1 MLTTDLMPLEPNA
14 GPPAEKAT
22 IAQLV
27 TLLDTLYAPI
37 TGGAYVLKAGDTMTG
52 RLIITQATANTS
64 VLTSTGYSLT
74 GANAQNMLDFA
85 GTWNTSGNPT
95 ALKIAITNT
104 ASGATSKFLEFFA
117 GAGGATSV
125 FAVDKSG
132 FINIG
137 GISSAF
143 PRLSSFTNFA
153 AEAGLALLRGDG
165 TASAQSFHSGIISL
179 GGAVNDASV
188 VNMLLNAVGGRLVI
202 GASMS
207 FCWSSNTSASAGTL
221 NTTADVNLFR
231 DAASVMALRT
241 TTTAQTFR
249 LYRTFTDLSNYERMA
264 LQTAAGQMIIAAE
277 TAGTGTDDLD
287 LVLTPAGVGRV
298 TLPGGA
304 QLLKTTAAMT
314 SGAAAGLGTLSNAPT
329 AGNPAVWCPIMFNGV
344 QHWFPCWT

>member
-1 MLTTDLMPLEPNA
+1 MVTTDLMPLEPNA

-37 TGGAYVLKAGDTMTG
+37 TGGAYVLKSGDTMSG

-64 VLTSTGYSLT
+64 ILTSTGYSLT

-104 ASGATSKFLEFFA
+104 ASGATSKFLELVA
-117 GAGGATSV
+117 GAGGVTSILNIDLTGRLTWIGNSYMYPR
-125 FAVDKSG
+125 AAG
-132 FINIG
+132 FFTFG
-137 GISSAF
+137 K
-143 PRLSSFTNFA
+143 LSDGDLVEMND
-153 AEAGLALLRGDG
+153 EGL
-165 TASAQSFHSGIISL
+165 IISGAGDNGL
-179 GGAVNDASV
+179 GFGSSV
-188 VNMLLNAVGGRLVI
+188 PAGGDLYLR
-202 GASMS
+202 
-207 FCWSSNTSASAGTL
+207 
-221 NTTADVNLFR
+221 R
-231 DAASVMALRT
+231 DAANVLAQRRT
-241 TTTAQTFR
+241 TNAQTFR
-249 LYRTFTDLSNYERMA
+249 WYRTFTDASNYERGA

>member
-1 MLTTDLMPLEPNA
+1 MADKLISQLGARAAVLTTDLMPLEPNA

-37 TGGAYVLKAGDTMTG
+37 TGGAYVLKSGDTMSG

-64 VLTSTGYSLT
+64 ILTSTGYSLT

-85 GTWNTSGNPT
+85 GTWNTSGNPVGIR
-95 ALKIAITNT
+95 LAITNT
-104 ASGATSKFLEFFA
+104 ASGATANFMQFLG
-117 GAGGATSV
+117 GAAGATSL
-125 FAVDKSG
+125 FSVDKTG
-132 FINIG
+132 QV
-137 GISSAF
+137 SAF
-143 PRLSSFTNFA
+143 
-153 AEAGLALLRGDG
+153 RGDDVIPAFTFVGALTHGLSCPPNVAGFTGCTLLAASTPHFGVNGQGAFVKSTTSFGWQSG
-165 TASAQSFHSGIISL
+165 TAITDGL
-179 GGAVNDASV
+179 DV
-188 VNMLLNAVGGRLVI
+188 RL
-202 GASMS
+202 M
-207 FCWSSNTSASAGTL
+207 
-221 NTTADVNLFR
+221 R
-231 DAASVMALRT
+231 DAAGVLALRNGT
-241 TTTAQTFR
+241 SDQTYR
-249 LYRTFTDLSNYERMA
+249 LYRTFTDLSNYERLA
-264 LQTAAGQMIIAAE
+264 LRTAAGQMIIAAE

>member
-1 MLTTDLMPLEPNA
+1 MADKLISQLGARAAVLTTDLMPLEPNA

-64 VLTSTGYSLT
+64 ILTSTGYSLT
-74 GANAQNMLDFA
+74 GANAQNMLDLA
-85 GTWNTSGNPT
+85 GTWNTSGNPS
-95 ALKIAITNT
+95 LFKLAITDT
-104 ASGATSKFLEFFA
+104 ASGATSKFLE
-117 GAGGATSV
+117 
-125 FAVDKSG
+125 
-132 FINIG
+132 
-137 GISSAF
+137 
-143 PRLSSFTNFA
+143 L
-153 AEAGLALLRGDG
+153 
-165 TASAQSFHSGIISL
+165 L
-179 GGAVNDASV
+179 GGAAGATAMANITKFGQIQAGDGAAALTAGTPGFSFV
-188 VNMLLNAVGGRLVI
+188 
-202 GASMS
+202 GASGVGFRRVSTSGAMFVAS
-207 FCWSSNTSASAGTL
+207 GLDCWYTAAANINMRNNGFFGWSSTASPDGATDIEL
-221 NTTADVNLFR
+221 YR
-231 DAASVMALRT
+231 DAANAFAQRRST
-241 TTTAQTFR
+241 IAQTFR
-249 LYRTFTDLSNYERMA
+249 LYRTFTDLSNYERLA

-314 SGAAAGLGTLSNAPT
+314 SGAAAGLGTLSNSPT